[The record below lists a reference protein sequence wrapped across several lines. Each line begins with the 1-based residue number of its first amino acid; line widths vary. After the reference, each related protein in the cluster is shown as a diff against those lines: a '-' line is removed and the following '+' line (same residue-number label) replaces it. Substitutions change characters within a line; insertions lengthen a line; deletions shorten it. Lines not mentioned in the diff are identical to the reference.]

1 MTDQNFYEAVSC
13 LDDTFMAHA
22 GQQVSAIADHR
33 DEQATIEAYALLL
46 GFSI

>member
-13 LDDTFMAHA
+13 LDDTFMAQI
-22 GQQVSAIADHR
+22 GQEVGKITTPT
-33 DEQATIEAYALLL
+33 DEQAIIEAYALLL